1 MSSKANEEAALEVI
15 RRHAEGVSDDA
26 LVRELGSRLSAQER
40 MQAINKL
47 LSSKR
52 IQLYQVG
59 PNKTTFYKE
68 LSAEESAKYKGLAA
82 DELMV
87 YQTIQ
92 SSGSAGLWTKDMKTR
107 TNLAQPH
114 ITKILKVLEGRRLVK
129 AVKSVN
135 NPSRK
140 VYMLAELEP
149 SRELTGGAW
158 YTDNQFDH
166 DFIETLRAVVKSFIL
181 KRGDTTLRQ
190 IAAHIKAQPAI
201 TVSLADE
208 DIGMIIQTLVY
219 DGTIDTVEGDDPDDS
234 EEHYRPMLYAA
245 PETTPFTNLP
255 CGVCPVFHQCRDG
268 GPVSPATCVYFDK
281 WLQF

>member
-1 MSSKANEEAALEVI
+1 
-15 RRHAEGVSDDA
+15 
-26 LVRELGSRLSAQER
+26 
-40 MQAINKL
+40 
-47 LSSKR
+47 
-52 IQLYQVG
+52 
-59 PNKTTFYKE
+59 
-68 LSAEESAKYKGLAA
+68 
-82 DELMV
+82 
-87 YQTIQ
+87 
-92 SSGSAGLWTKDMKTR
+92 
-107 TNLAQPH
+107 
-114 ITKILKVLEGRRLVK
+114 
-129 AVKSVN
+129 
-135 NPSRK
+135 
-140 VYMLAELEP
+140 
-149 SRELTGGAW
+149 
-158 YTDNQFDH
+158 
-166 DFIETLRAVVKSFIL
+166 TLRAVVKSYIL

>member
-15 RRHAEGVSDDA
+15 RRHAE
-26 LVRELGSRLSAQER
+26 
-40 MQAINKL
+40 AINKL

-114 ITKILKVLEGRRLVK
+114 ITKILKVLEGRRLVH
-129 AVKSVN
+129 
-135 NPSRK
+135 PMCIH
-140 VYMLAELEP
+140 Y
-149 SRELTGGAW
+149 
-158 YTDNQFDH
+158 
-166 DFIETLRAVVKSFIL
+166 VVW
-181 KRGDTTLRQ
+181 G
-190 IAAHIKAQPAI
+190 
-201 TVSLADE
+201 
-208 DIGMIIQTLVY
+208 
-219 DGTIDTVEGDDPDDS
+219 
-234 EEHYRPMLYAA
+234 
-245 PETTPFTNLP
+245 
-255 CGVCPVFHQCRDG
+255 
-268 GPVSPATCVYFDK
+268 
-281 WLQF
+281 